1 VDEPA
6 PDNPVNTLR
15 MKLLLAFAAML
26 VWSLGHAATPSG
38 RICNPA
44 TGTQKNPSLPP
55 NTCFEY
61 NISYGIDPLQ
71 NFNVYMPPA
80 AKGAKVIL
88 MVHGG
93 GWSEGDKAD
102 TDVVQNK
109 VKLWVPAGYIFISM
123 NYPLVPQV
131 NPVQQAQSVALALVY
146 AQLHAT
152 DWGGDPR
159 KFILMGFSAGGNLV
173 SQLAAEP
180 SLATSLGAQPWLGT
194 VSLDGAA
201 FDVPEI
207 MYTQHLSVYDL
218 AFGTSAAL
226 WNSASPTLQVS
237 TRIAPFFAACST
249 QDTLTCAQAQEFV
262 NKVKSYGTTA
272 TILQVDLSH
281 EQMNADLGLPST
293 YTSQVN
299 SFISSLNYLMPPP
312 RAAGAAG
319 KSGGGAAIAPGWPKP
334 QRLPNAGFGSRQPF
348 LGNWRRSTT
357 LPPRPYVSPPARLAP
372 LGGSSSQGIQIRPRT
387 PYEL

>member
-1 VDEPA
+1 
-6 PDNPVNTLR
+6 
-15 MKLLLAFAAML
+15 MKFLLAFAAML
-26 VWSLGHAATPSG
+26 VWSVGHAATPSG
-38 RICNPA
+38 RICNPP
-44 TGTQKNPSLPP
+44 TGSQKNPSLPP
-55 NTCFEY
+55 NTCFQY

-80 AKGAKVIL
+80 AKGATVIL

-93 GWSEGDKAD
+93 GWSGGDKAD

-109 VKLWVPAGYIFISM
+109 VKLWVPAGYVFISI

-152 DWGGDPR
+152 EWGGDPK

-173 SQLAAEP
+173 SLLAAEP
-180 SLATSLGAQPWLGT
+180 SLAYSLGAQPWLGT

-207 MYTQHLSVYDL
+207 MYTQHPSEYDV
-218 AFGTSAAL
+218 AFGTNMAL
-226 WNSASPTLQVS
+226 WYAASPTLQVS

-249 QDTLTCAQAQEFV
+249 QETLTCSQVQEFV

-281 EQMNADLGLPST
+281 EQINADLGLPST

-299 SFISSLNYLMPPP
+299 SFITGLHYLMPPP
-312 RAAGAAG
+312 RAAGRAG
-319 KSGGGAAIAPGWPKP
+319 KAERAAVIVPSQPGSP
-334 QRLPNAGFGSRQPF
+334 RASNALNSRQPY
-348 LGNWRRSTT
+348 LGNWWRSKT
-357 LPPRPYVSPPARLAP
+357 
-372 LGGSSSQGIQIRPRT
+372 RT
-387 PYEL
+387 ERQ